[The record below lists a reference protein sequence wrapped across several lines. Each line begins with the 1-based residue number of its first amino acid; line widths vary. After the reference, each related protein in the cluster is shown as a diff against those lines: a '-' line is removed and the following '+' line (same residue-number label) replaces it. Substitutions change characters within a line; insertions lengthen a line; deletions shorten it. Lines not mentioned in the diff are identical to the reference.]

1 MTRSRG
7 ERPAIVAHRGA
18 SGMLAEHTLAAYLQ
32 ALDDG
37 ADALE
42 CDVRLTADGH
52 LVCVHDRRVE
62 RTSDGRGVVS
72 TLELAELDA
81 LDFGSWKE
89 PWRDLDDE
97 AVDDPGRY
105 RVLTLDAL
113 LRAVVDRGHAV
124 DLAIE
129 TKHPTR
135 YAGLVERRLVEL
147 LDSHGLSWPRSDAP
161 VQVRVMSFSW
171 LSLRRVRDLAPAL
184 PTVYLMDR
192 FPLHFADGSL
202 PLGCRIAG
210 VAVPIVRSHPRFV
223 RRLHRRG
230 HAVHVFTVNAPAD
243 VELCLELG
251 VDAIITDHP
260 ATTLALVKATDLPAT
275 GPGP

>member
-1 MTRSRG
+1 MTRGRG
-7 ERPAIVAHRGA
+7 ERPLIVAHRGA
-18 SGMLAEHTLAAYLQ
+18 SGMLAEHTLAAYLK

-72 TLELAELDA
+72 TLELSQLDA

-105 RVLTLDAL
+105 RLLTFESL
-113 LRAVVDRGHAV
+113 LRAILDSGRTV
-124 DLAIE
+124 DLAVE

-147 LDSHGLSWPRSDAP
+147 LADKGLARPRPGDA
-161 VQVRVMSFSW
+161 VRVRAMSFSW
-171 LSLRRVRDLAPAL
+171 LSLRRIRDQAPAL

-192 FPLHFADGSL
+192 FPLRFGDGSL
-202 PLGCRIAG
+202 PLGCRTAG
-210 VAVPIVRSHPRFV
+210 VAIPIVRSHPRFV
-223 RRLHRRG
+223 HRLHRRG
-230 HAVHVFTVNAPAD
+230 NAVHVFTVNAATD
-243 VELCLELG
+243 VEVCLELG
-251 VDAIITDHP
+251 VEAIITDHP
-260 ATTLALVKATDLPAT
+260 AETLALVRALQ
-275 GPGP
+275 